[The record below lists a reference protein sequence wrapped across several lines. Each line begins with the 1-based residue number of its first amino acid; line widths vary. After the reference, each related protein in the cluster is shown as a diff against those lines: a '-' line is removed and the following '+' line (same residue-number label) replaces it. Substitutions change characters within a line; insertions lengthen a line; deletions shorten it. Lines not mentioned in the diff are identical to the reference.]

1 MTTRISESQVGSKKD
16 VKKRSS
22 KKNKKRKI
30 GRNKEKCAAYRLR
43 VGKPLGP
50 GVPGNKAGK
59 NRVKRDRD

>member
-1 MTTRISESQVGSKKD
+1 MAKKISESQVGSKKD

-50 GVPGNKAGK
+50 GVSGNKAGK
-59 NRVKRDRD
+59 NRVRKGQ